1 MTQAL
6 IYLSTPGGGGGGTPK
21 TFGYLGQAKLIPYL
35 SPIYG
40 KWGPVQGKNKN

>member
-1 MTQAL
+1 MCND
-6 IYLSTPGGGGGGTPK
+6 PGLNLLEHPGGGGGTPK

-40 KWGPVQGKNKN
+40 K